1 MSEFDRIGV
10 WLRVAAA
17 LMAGAGLVHASAAG
31 QHAEH
36 GVLAAGFAIAAAAQ
50 IAWAVGAAARPGRQ
64 LAGLGVA
71 LAGLTVGVWALT
83 RVVAIE
89 AIDGLDVVQDVG
101 AQDLLCVALE
111 LAAGVAALAAVARL
125 RAIRPMVPLAAL
137 GALALA
143 LPASAMAHEHSAP
156 DHADGHAAADAS
168 SPVGSPSVTTAHSHS
183 SPTTAGASA
192 AGSTGAAVESSAA
205 GNHEVAPSR
214 PPTRQELARAA
225 ALVET
230 TTAALARF
238 KTTADVEAAG
248 YRSIGDA
255 ATGFEH
261 FVNRGYLSDG
271 RELDPERIESIV
283 FRVEA
288 DRTKT
293 LVSGMYILEN
303 GKTMADVPEVG
314 GPLTLWHDHQNL
326 CWDANGRVVGV
337 LRNGSCFPRGTFAA
351 TAPMLHVWLV
361 DHPCGPFAGIEGNG
375 PLGAVSSHGGG
386 CGHSH

>member
-1 MSEFDRIGV
+1 MSEFDRVGV

-31 QHAEH
+31 QHADH
-36 GVLAAGFAIAAAAQ
+36 PVLAAGFAACAAAQ
-50 IAWAVGAAARPGRQ
+50 IAWAVAAAARPGRQ
-64 LAGLGVA
+64 LAGIGVA
-71 LAGLTVGVWALT
+71 LAPLTVGAWAFT

-101 AQDLLCVALE
+101 AQDLLCVGLE

-143 LPASAMAHEHSAP
+143 LPASAMSHEHGGAAHSA
-156 DHADGHAAADAS
+156 DHTANHTAEHTAAGAASGAAAPEAT
-168 SPVGSPSVTTAHSHS
+168 VA
-183 SPTTAGASA
+183 
-192 AGSTGAAVESSAA
+192 SSAA
-205 GNHEVAPSR
+205 GNHEVASSR

-230 TTAALARF
+230 TTAALARY

-261 FVNRGYLSDG
+261 FVNRGYLTDG

-288 DRTKT
+288 NRTKT
-293 LVSGMYILEN
+293 LVSGMYILED

-386 CGHSH
+386 CGHGH

>member
-1 MSEFDRIGV
+1 
-10 WLRVAAA
+10 
-17 LMAGAGLVHASAAG
+17 
-31 QHAEH
+31 
-36 GVLAAGFAIAAAAQ
+36 
-50 IAWAVGAAARPGRQ
+50 
-64 LAGLGVA
+64 
-71 LAGLTVGVWALT
+71 
-83 RVVAIE
+83 
-89 AIDGLDVVQDVG
+89 
-101 AQDLLCVALE
+101 
-111 LAAGVAALAAVARL
+111 
-125 RAIRPMVPLAAL
+125 MVPLAAL

-143 LPASAMAHEHSAP
+143 LPASAMSHEHGGAAHSA
-156 DHADGHAAADAS
+156 DHTANHTAEHTAAGAASGAAAPEAT
-168 SPVGSPSVTTAHSHS
+168 VA
-183 SPTTAGASA
+183 
-192 AGSTGAAVESSAA
+192 SSAA
-205 GNHEVAPSR
+205 GNHEVASSR

-230 TTAALARF
+230 TTAALARY

-261 FVNRGYLSDG
+261 FVNRGYLTDG

-288 DRTKT
+288 NRTKT
-293 LVSGMYILEN
+293 LVSGMYILED

-386 CGHSH
+386 CGHGH